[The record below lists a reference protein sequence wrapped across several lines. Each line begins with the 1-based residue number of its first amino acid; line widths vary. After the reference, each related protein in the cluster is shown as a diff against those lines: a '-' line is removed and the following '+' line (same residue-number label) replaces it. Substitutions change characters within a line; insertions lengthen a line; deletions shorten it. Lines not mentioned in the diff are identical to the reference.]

1 MFYWI
6 DSALSKQFYGRGT
19 EPTSFLILLFVI
31 CATYTLLKTLSI
43 ASVVLGLIFIKL
55 IFMN

>member
-1 MFYWI
+1 MFYLI

-31 CATYTLLKTLSI
+31 TATYTL
-43 ASVVLGLIFIKL
+43 IK
-55 IFMN
+55 N